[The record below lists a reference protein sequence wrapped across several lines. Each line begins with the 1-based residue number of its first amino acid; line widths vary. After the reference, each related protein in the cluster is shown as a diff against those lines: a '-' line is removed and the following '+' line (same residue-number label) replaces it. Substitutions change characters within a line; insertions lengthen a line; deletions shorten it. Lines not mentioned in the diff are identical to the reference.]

1 MPLNL
6 DWKPRRIFYGWW
18 IVGACFVISLYGGG
32 VVFYGFTALF
42 EPLLGEF
49 GWSYAQISFAASL
62 RGLEA
67 GLLAPLIGVLVDRW
81 GPRRLLFSGA
91 IITSLGLML
100 FSRTTSLGTFYGSFV
115 VVAIGMSTCSGTV
128 LMTAVAKW
136 FRRKIGI
143 ATGIMICGYGFS
155 GLLVPV
161 MVNLIDRYEWR
172 MAIAILAIGML
183 AICLPLSLLVRHKPE
198 QYGYQPDG
206 AVYKDVK
213 SNDYPVPIKSAE
225 VNIKAKQAIKSRTFW
240 HITLAILCQAAIVST
255 MTAHVMPYLSSF
267 GITRAKSS
275 LIASSIPLASIGGR
289 IGLGWLGDRLE
300 KRRLMAWAFAMI
312 CGGLLC
318 FGFTPSEANWLL
330 VPFLILY
337 SIGYGGNMT
346 LRASMLSEF
355 FGRSNFGAIHGFV
368 IGIMMLGSIA
378 GPPLAGWVF
387 DKWHNYQPVWFVL
400 AGLAV
405 AALVTAA
412 TTPPVNTTVQPVN
425 RTSP

>member
-1 MPLNL
+1 MPVNL

-18 IVGACFVISLYGGG
+18 IVGACFLISLYGGG

-42 EPLLGEF
+42 EPLADEF

-67 GLLAPLIGVLVDRW
+67 GLLAPLVGVLVDRL

-100 FSRTTSLGTFYGSFV
+100 LSRTTSLGMFYGAFV

-128 LMTAVAKW
+128 LMTAVANW
-136 FRRKIGI
+136 FHKKIGI

-161 MVNLIDRYEWR
+161 MVNLIDKYGWR
-172 MAIAILAIGML
+172 MAIVILALGML

-213 SNDYPVPIKSAE
+213 SNDCPIPAESAE

-255 MTAHVMPYLSSF
+255 ITAHVMPYLSSIN
-267 GITRAKSS
+267 ITRAKSS
-275 LIASSIPLASIGGR
+275 LIASVIPLASISGR
-289 IGLGWLGDRLE
+289 LGLGWLGDRID
-300 KRRLMAWAFAMI
+300 KRRLMAGAFAMI

-318 FGFTPSEANWLL
+318 FGFASPEANWLL
-330 VPFLILY
+330 IPFIILY

-346 LRASMLSEF
+346 LRASMISEF

-387 DKWHNYQPVWFVL
+387 DKWHSYQPIWFVF

-405 AALVTAA
+405 AALASA
-412 TTPPVNTTVQPVN
+412 MTTPPISTAVQPVH
-425 RTSP
+425 RA

>member
-18 IVGACFVISLYGGG
+18 VVGACFFISLYTGG
-32 VVFYGFTALF
+32 VIFYGFTAIF
-42 EPLLGEF
+42 EPLVDQF
-49 GWSYAQISFAASL
+49 GWSYTQISLAASL
-62 RGLEA
+62 RGLES
-67 GLLAPLIGVLVDRW
+67 GLLAPLVGVLVDRW

-91 IITSLGLML
+91 IITGLGLML
-100 FSRTTSLGTFYGSFV
+100 LSHTTSLGTFYGSFV

-128 LMTAVAKW
+128 LMTAVANW

-172 MAIAILAIGML
+172 MAIAILAIGMV

-213 SNDYPVPIKSAE
+213 SNDYPLPTKSAE
-225 VNIKAKQAIKSRTFW
+225 LNIKAKQAIKSRTFW

-255 MTAHVMPYLSSF
+255 MTAHVMPYLSSI

-275 LIASSIPLASIGGR
+275 LIASVIPLTSIGGR

-300 KRRLMAWAFAMI
+300 KKRLMAGAFAMI

-318 FGFTPSEANWLL
+318 FGFAPSESNLL
-330 VPFLILY
+330 LIPFLILY

-346 LRASMLSEF
+346 LRASILSEF

-387 DKWHNYQPVWFVL
+387 DKWHNYQPIWFAL

-405 AALVTAA
+405 AAIVAAA
-412 TTPPVNTTVQPVN
+412 TTPPVSTTVQPADSS
-425 RTSP
+425 RP

>member
-1 MPLNL
+1 
-6 DWKPRRIFYGWW
+6 
-18 IVGACFVISLYGGG
+18 VISLYGGG

-42 EPLLGEF
+42 EPLKIEF

-67 GLLAPLIGVLVDRW
+67 GLLAPLVGVLVDRW

-91 IITSLGLML
+91 IITGLGLML
-100 FSRTTSLGTFYGSFV
+100 LSNTTSLGTFYGSFV

-128 LMTAVAKW
+128 LMTAVANW

-172 MAIAILAIGML
+172 MAIAILAIGMV

-206 AVYKDVK
+206 AVYEDVK
-213 SNDYPVPIKSAE
+213 SNDYPLPVKSAE

-275 LIASSIPLASIGGR
+275 LIASAIPLASIGGR

-300 KRRLMAWAFAMI
+300 KKRLMAGAFAMI

-318 FGFTPSEANWLL
+318 FGFAPSESNWLL

-346 LRASMLSEF
+346 LRASILSEF
-355 FGRSNFGAIHGFV
+355 FGRSSFGAIHGFV

-387 DKWHNYQPVWFVL
+387 DKWQNYQPIWFAL

-405 AALVTAA
+405 AAIVTAA
-412 TTPPVNTTVQPVN
+412 TTPPVSTTVQPAD
-425 RTSP
+425 RTRP